1 MHSDGTISASVK
13 EYFGKYFRADGDRS
27 VPNGAFDCELVSL
40 QKEKIRSDV
49 AKY

>member
-1 MHSDGTISASVK
+1 MHSDESISASVK
-13 EYFGKYFRADGDRS
+13 EYYGEYFRADGDQS
-27 VPNGAFDCELVSL
+27 VHNGAFDCELVSL